1 MSDNWN
7 FYIDEV
13 DENLASFVVDLDVT
27 EEINIK
33 KYNWLFSVKFTVKS
47 PTELGFPDEREDD
60 LMGELEYDLMEKLNE
75 EDIVQVGRLTTNGT
89 REFFYYA
96 KKEKQVKI
104 IDQLALAIF
113 DKSGY
118 HTEISHIEEEE
129 PWSFYYEFL
138 YPNEYHLQQ
147 MGNRDLVELL
157 EQENDDLEHPREIQ
171 HWIMFQTLKDLNAFE
186 QDIHKEGFKTEELE
200 VEKNEEG
207 TFNITIS
214 REDGVDYDMIDAVTY
229 LIIETAQKYNGEYDG
244 WESPVVLKK

>member
-7 FYIDEV
+7 FYIDEL

-27 EEINIK
+27 EEINIS
-33 KYNWLFSVKFTVKS
+33 KYKWLFTVKLIVKS
-47 PTELGFPDEREDD
+47 PTELGFPDEREDE

-75 EDIVQVGRLTTNGT
+75 EDIIQVGRLTTNGT

-118 HTEISHIEEEE
+118 QTEISNLEEEE

-171 HWIMFQTLKDLNAFE
+171 HWIEFQTLKDLNAFE
-186 QDIHKEGFKTEELE
+186 QDIHKEGFKTVELE

-214 REDGVDYDMIDAVTY
+214 REDSVDYDMIDAVTY